1 MSRIGKL
8 PVILPAKVKATVVD
22 GKVVIEGPKGRL
34 EHTFSPSKV
43 KIHLEG
49 STITVEAVNE
59 SRQANAM
66 HGTARSIIAGMVI
79 GVEKGYEKKLE
90 VSGVGFKAAL
100 NGKMLDLALGFSH
113 EILLPIPAGISI
125 KVENGTMI
133 TVDGCD
139 KQLVGQIAATIY
151 QFYPVEPYKAKGVHY
166 VGQHIRRKEGKKAG

>member
-34 EHTFSPSKV
+34 EHTFTSNQVKV
-43 KIHLEG
+43 HLDG
-49 STITVEAVNE
+49 NVVKVEAIGAG
-59 SRQANAM
+59 RQANAM
-66 HGTARSIIAGMVI
+66 HGTARSLIAGMVR

-90 VSGVGFKAAL
+90 ISGVGFKAAV
-100 NGKMLDLALGFSH
+100 NGKVLDLSLGFSH
-113 EILLPIPAGISI
+113 EILLPIPAGIAI

-133 TVDGCD
+133 TIDGCD
-139 KQLVGQIAATIY
+139 KQMVGQIAATIF
-151 QFYPVEPYKAKGVHY
+151 QFYPVEPYKAKGVHV